1 MDHWS
6 GLLTGLSSS
15 TLDLLELILKT
26 VAGGG
31 RGAGGGPLNTEV
43 RTGCSSAQG
52 LAGPSISLR
61 MKDKS
66 VQWYEAHHDQ
76 APFHTV
82 IHLSSPLLHSL
93 VFNIPRVFYSLCLEC
108 PSPYKGRVTS
118 PASFNTC
125 TYLNVTFST
134 RPPLTTLCTS
144 GPCPLIPTPTLL
156 VLFTEPYDPFFPLS
170 LSLSNILLPKH
181 TLCWLSGPPSRI
193 NATERFVC
201 WCTPCTKQCLAHNEH
216 SGNSCW
222 MKAWTR
228 SV

>member
-1 MDHWS
+1 M
-6 GLLTGLSSS
+6 
-15 TLDLLELILKT
+15 
-26 VAGGG
+26 GG
-31 RGAGGGPLNTEV
+31 RSFKHRSQNRLLLCSGPGRALHFTPNERQVCTV
-43 RTGCSSAQG
+43 
-52 LAGPSISLR
+52 
-61 MKDKS
+61 
-66 VQWYEAHHDQ
+66 VYEAHHDQ

-82 IHLSSPLLHSL
+82 IPLSSPLLHSL

-170 LSLSNILLPKH
+170 LSLSNILFPKH
-181 TLCWLSGPPSRI
+181 TLC
-193 NATERFVC
+193 
-201 WCTPCTKQCLAHNEH
+201 
-216 SGNSCW
+216 
-222 MKAWTR
+222 
-228 SV
+228 